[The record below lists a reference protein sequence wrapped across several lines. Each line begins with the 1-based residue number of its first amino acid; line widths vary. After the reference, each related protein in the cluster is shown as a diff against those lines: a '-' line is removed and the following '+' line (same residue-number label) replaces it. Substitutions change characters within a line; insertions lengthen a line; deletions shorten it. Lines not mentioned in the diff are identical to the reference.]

1 MNESWSLNKQV
12 PKNYA
17 KLFVQN
23 ITDAKI
29 AVRKR
34 K

>member
-1 MNESWSLNKQV
+1 MNESLSLNKQV
-12 PKNYA
+12 PKNYV

-23 ITDAKI
+23 INDAKI